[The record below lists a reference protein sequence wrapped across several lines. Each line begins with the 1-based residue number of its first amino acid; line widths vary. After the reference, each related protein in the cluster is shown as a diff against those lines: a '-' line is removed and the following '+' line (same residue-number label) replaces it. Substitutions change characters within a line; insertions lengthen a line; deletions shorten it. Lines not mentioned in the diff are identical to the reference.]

1 MSTLRKGKDLLSLLG
16 NCFAT
21 SIMRISQKKNKKNTQ
36 EAHMLIQ
43 QVKNYR
49 QNRIKLMGFA
59 CIREPPIHNPD
70 EPAK

>member
-1 MSTLRKGKDLLSLLG
+1 
-16 NCFAT
+16 
-21 SIMRISQKKNKKNTQ
+21 
-36 EAHMLIQ
+36 MLIQ

-59 CIREPPIHNPD
+59 CIREPPMYNPD